1 MSPGSAAPPLS
12 IAILISGR
20 GSNMVAIAEAAR
32 GGRLPV
38 GISVVVSDQP
48 QAAGLERAREF
59 GLAREIV
66 SHRPG
71 QSRADY
77 DRELVQVLRRHHA
90 QLVVLAG
97 FMRILSPAF
106 VGEYAGRLLNIHPS
120 LLPAYRG
127 LHTHQRVLAE
137 GRPEHGCTVHFVTDE
152 LDGGPLILQ
161 ARVAVLP
168 GDSVETLSARV
179 QAQEHRIYP
188 TVIEWYAAGRLRWRD
203 NQAWLDGKPLL
214 APVVLDA
221 REAAAR

>member
-1 MSPGSAAPPLS
+1 MSPGTTAPLS

-20 GSNMVAIAEAAR
+20 GSNMVAIAEAVR

-38 GISVVVSDQP
+38 SISVVVSDQP
-48 QAAGLERAREF
+48 EAPGLERAREL

-71 QSRADY
+71 QSRDGY
-77 DRELVQVLRRHHA
+77 DRELAQVLRRHRA

-97 FMRILSPAF
+97 FMRILSPVF

-120 LLPAYRG
+120 LLPAFRG

-161 ARVAVLP
+161 AKVAVLP
-168 GDSVETLSARV
+168 GDSLETLSARV

-188 TVIEWYAAGRLRWRD
+188 MVIEWYAAGRLQWRD

-221 REAAAR
+221 REAAER

>member
-71 QSRADY
+71 QSREDY

-106 VGEYAGRLLNIHPS
+106 VG
-120 LLPAYRG
+120 
-127 LHTHQRVLAE
+127 
-137 GRPEHGCTVHFVTDE
+137 
-152 LDGGPLILQ
+152 
-161 ARVAVLP
+161 
-168 GDSVETLSARV
+168 
-179 QAQEHRIYP
+179 
-188 TVIEWYAAGRLRWRD
+188 
-203 NQAWLDGKPLL
+203 
-214 APVVLDA
+214 
-221 REAAAR
+221 